1 MTGAATAGPATG
13 PAVRISGLG
22 RNFGPVRALHD
33 VSFDVPAGEVTALL
47 GENGAGK
54 STLLKI
60 LAGLQ
65 PPSAGTVTVFGEE
78 VTSHDPATVLA
89 RHGVAIV
96 PQELSLLQD
105 RTVAENVLS
114 GVEPGSRL
122 FPSRRA
128 MMRRTTELLA
138 ELDLTLDPSASVGS
152 LDLATQQLIVVARSV
167 ARGCRVLIL
176 DEPTAML
183 TPAEAERLF
192 ALMDRLKAGGVTMLY
207 VSHRMPEVFRLADHI
222 QVLRDGTHV
231 AGWRREETTPDRA
244 VAAMVGR
251 ELAAVTDR
259 AGHQGAPEGPPAL
272 SVRELS
278 GRRHTGISLQVRP
291 GEILGVAGLP
301 DSGRVELLHNI
312 FGGDRGTGGTV
323 EVLGEPYEKRDPI
336 ASVDRRLA
344 FVPGERRAQGL
355 LTTMSVGRNVG
366 ALTTKAFSRLGLVR
380 RRAFDRQAADQA
392 KKLRVKTASL
402 EQPITNLSGGNQQ
415 KAVLARW
422 LSINPGV
429 LILDEPTR
437 GVDVGAKAEIYE
449 ELFALADR
457 GLAILCSSSDLPEL
471 LALTDRIA
479 VLSEGRLVDTVATRT
494 ATEES
499 IMTLATGA
507 TVSATA
513 PGAGGADRPGPPPAP
528 EGTAP

>member
-1 MTGAATAGPATG
+1 MAARHAVSGRATSRDIHPSGSPAPQQQAEGVPT
-13 PAVRISGLG
+13 PAIRIRGLS
-22 RNFGPVRALHD
+22 RNFGPVRALTD
-33 VSFDVPAGEVTALL
+33 VSFDVPTGEITALL

-65 PPSAGTVTVFGEE
+65 PPSDGSVTVFGEE
-78 VTSHDPATVLA
+78 VTSFSPSTMLG

-96 PQELSLLQD
+96 PQELALLPD
-105 RTVAENVLS
+105 RSVAENVLS
-114 GVEPGSRL
+114 GIEPGHRW
-122 FPSRRA
+122 FPSRRQ
-128 MMRRTTELLA
+128 MLKRTTELLA
-138 ELDLTLDPSASVGS
+138 ELDLRLDPTAVVRS

-192 ALMDRLKAGGVTMLY
+192 ALMEKLKAGGTTMLY
-207 VSHRMPEVFRLADHI
+207 VSHRMPEVFRLADQI
-222 QVLRDGTHV
+222 EVLRDGAHV
-231 AGWRREETTPDRA
+231 ASWRSAQTTPDQA

-251 ELAAVTDR
+251 ELGQFSRRT
-259 AGHQGAPEGPPAL
+259 APSAEPSGEPAL
-272 SVRELS
+272 RVTRLS
-278 GRRHTGISLQVRP
+278 GRRHHDVSFELRP
-291 GEILGVAGLP
+291 GQILGVAGLP

-312 FGGDRGTGGTV
+312 FGGERGSGGTV
-323 EVLGEPYEKRDPI
+323 ELVGKPYQQRTPI
-336 ASVDRRLA
+336 ASVERRLA

-355 LTTMSVGRNVG
+355 LSSMSVGENIGV
-366 ALTTKAFSRLGLVR
+366 LTAKSLSRFGLIR
-380 RRAFDRQAADQA
+380 RRAFDRQAAEQA
-392 KKLRVKTASL
+392 GRLRVKTASMG
-402 EQPITNLSGGNQQ
+402 QPITSLSGGNQQ
-415 KAVLARW
+415 KAVLGRW
-422 LSINPGV
+422 LAINPDV

-449 ELFALADR
+449 QLFALADR

-471 LALTDRIA
+471 LTLTDHIL
-479 VLSEGRLVDTVATRT
+479 VMSQGRLVTTVPTAE

-507 TVSATA
+507 A
-513 PGAGGADRPGPPPAP
+513 PAA
-528 EGTAP
+528 

>member
-1 MTGAATAGPATG
+1 MTTVAAAGPHTG
-13 PAVRISGLG
+13 PAVRIAGLG

-114 GVEPGSRL
+114 GVEPGGRW

-128 MMRRTTELLA
+128 MLRRTRELLA
-138 ELDLTLDPSASVGS
+138 ELDLDLDPAASVGS

-192 ALMDRLKAGGVTMLY
+192 VLMDRLKSQGVTMLY

-231 AGWRREETTPDRA
+231 AGWGREETSPDRA

-251 ELAAVTDR
+251 DLAEVTAR
-259 AGHQGAPEGPPAL
+259 AGHL
-272 SVRELS
+272 R
-278 GRRHTGISLQVRP
+278 QV
-291 GEILGVAGLP
+291 
-301 DSGRVELLHNI
+301 
-312 FGGDRGTGGTV
+312 
-323 EVLGEPYEKRDPI
+323 
-336 ASVDRRLA
+336 
-344 FVPGERRAQGL
+344 
-355 LTTMSVGRNVG
+355 
-366 ALTTKAFSRLGLVR
+366 
-380 RRAFDRQAADQA
+380 
-392 KKLRVKTASL
+392 
-402 EQPITNLSGGNQQ
+402 
-415 KAVLARW
+415 
-422 LSINPGV
+422 
-429 LILDEPTR
+429 
-437 GVDVGAKAEIYE
+437 
-449 ELFALADR
+449 
-457 GLAILCSSSDLPEL
+457 
-471 LALTDRIA
+471 
-479 VLSEGRLVDTVATRT
+479 
-494 ATEES
+494 
-499 IMTLATGA
+499 
-507 TVSATA
+507 
-513 PGAGGADRPGPPPAP
+513 
-528 EGTAP
+528 

>member
-1 MTGAATAGPATG
+1 MTTAAHPSGAPPTAGC
-13 PAVRISGLG
+13 AVSVRGLS
-22 RNFGPVRALHD
+22 RSFGPVRALRE
-33 VSFDVPAGEVTALL
+33 VSFDVPAGEITALL

-65 PPSAGTVTVFGEE
+65 PPSDGTVTVFGEP
-78 VTSHDPATVLA
+78 VTAYDPATVLS

-96 PQELSLLQD
+96 PQELSLLPD

-114 GVEPGSRL
+114 GVEPGHRW
-122 FPSRRA
+122 FPSRRR
-128 MMRRTTELLA
+128 MLERTGELLA
-138 ELDLTLDPSASVGS
+138 ELDLDLDPNASVRT
-152 LDLATQQLIVVARSV
+152 LDLATQQLIVVARSI

-183 TPAEAERLF
+183 TPAEADRLF
-192 ALMDRLKAGGVTMLY
+192 TLMDRLKSAGTTMLY

-222 QVLRDGTHV
+222 QVLRDGGHV
-231 AGWRREETTPDRA
+231 ASWRRAETTPDQA

-251 ELAAVTDR
+251 ELGQFTRR
-259 AGHQGAPEGPPAL
+259 AGQPADPAL
-272 SVRELS
+272 EPALKVRELS
-278 GRRHTGISLQVRP
+278 GRRHHRVSFELRP

-301 DSGRVELLHNI
+301 DSGRVELLHNL

-323 EVLGEPYEKRDPI
+323 ELLGKPYDKRDPI
-336 ASVDRRLA
+336 ASVERKLA

-355 LTTMSVGRNVG
+355 LTTMSVGENVG
-366 ALTTKAFSRLGLVR
+366 ALTTKAFSSLGLIR
-380 RRAFDRQAADQA
+380 RRAFDARAAEQA
-392 KKLRVKTASL
+392 KRLRVKTATMG
-402 EQPITNLSGGNQQ
+402 QPITSLSGGNQQ
-415 KAVLARW
+415 KAVLGRW
-422 LSINPGV
+422 LAINPGV

-437 GVDVGAKAEIYE
+437 GVDIGAKAEIYAQ
-449 ELFALADR
+449 LFALAEE

-471 LALTDRIA
+471 LTLTDRIA
-479 VLSEGRLVDTVATRT
+479 VMSEGRLVDVVATDE

-507 TVSATA
+507 T
-513 PGAGGADRPGPPPAP
+513 PA
-528 EGTAP
+528 AA

>member
-1 MTGAATAGPATG
+1 MTAATPAAGSAPAIR
-13 PAVRISGLG
+13 VRNVS
-22 RNFGPVRALHD
+22 RNFGPVRALSD

-65 PPSAGTVTVFGEE
+65 PPSSGSVTVHGEE
-78 VTSHDPATVLA
+78 VTSFDPSTMLD

-96 PQELSLLQD
+96 PQELSLLPD
-105 RTVAENVLS
+105 RSVAENVLS
-114 GVEPGSRL
+114 GVEPGHRW
-122 FPSRRA
+122 FPSRRQ
-128 MMRRTTELLA
+128 MLERTSELLA
-138 ELDLTLDPSASVGS
+138 GMDLRLDPAAPVRS
-152 LDLATQQLIVVARSV
+152 LDLATQQLVVVARSV

-192 ALMDRLKAGGVTMLY
+192 ALMGSLKAAGTTMLY
-207 VSHRMPEVFRLADHI
+207 VSHRMPEVFRLADRI
-222 QVLRDGTHV
+222 EVLRDGAHV
-231 AGWRREETTPDRA
+231 ASWRNSETSPDQA

-251 ELAAVTDR
+251 ELGQFARRADR
-259 AGHQGAPEGPPAL
+259 RPDPAMRPAL
-272 SVRELS
+272 RVRELS
-278 GRRHTGISLQVRP
+278 GRRHRGVSFDVRP

-323 EVLGEPYEKRDPI
+323 ELLGEPYERRDPI
-336 ASVDRRLA
+336 ASVERRLA

-355 LTTMSVGRNVG
+355 LTTMSVGENVG
-366 ALTTKAFSRLGLVR
+366 VLTAKALSRFGLIR
-380 RRAFDRQAADQA
+380 RGAFDRQAAEQA
-392 KKLRVKTASL
+392 QRMRVKTATMG
-402 EQPITNLSGGNQQ
+402 QPITSLSGGNQQ
-415 KAVLARW
+415 KAVLGRW
-422 LSINPGV
+422 LAINPDV

-449 ELFALADR
+449 QLFALAEK

-471 LALTDRIA
+471 LTLTDRIA
-479 VLSEGRLVDTVATRT
+479 VMSEGRLVSTVETAE

-507 TVSATA
+507 V
-513 PGAGGADRPGPPPAP
+513 PA
-528 EGTAP
+528 A

>member
-1 MTGAATAGPATG
+1 MTAAPEAPTAVE
-13 PAVRISGLG
+13 VRGLS
-22 RNFGPVRALHD
+22 RSFGPVRALSD

-65 PPSAGTVTVFGEE
+65 PPSGGTVTVFGER
-78 VTSHDPATVLA
+78 VTSFDPSTMLD

-96 PQELSLLQD
+96 PQELSLLPD
-105 RTVAENVLS
+105 RSVAENVLS
-114 GVEPGSRL
+114 GMEPGHRW
-122 FPSRRA
+122 FPSRSR
-128 MMRRTTELLA
+128 MTDRTAEVLA
-138 ELDLTLDPSASVGS
+138 RLDLAVDPATPVGS
-152 LDLATQQLIVVARSV
+152 LDLATQQLVVVARSV

-192 ALMDRLKAGGVTMLY
+192 TLMAGLKEDGTTLLY
-207 VSHRMPEVFRLADHI
+207 VSHRMPEVFRLADRI
-222 QVLRDGTHV
+222 EVLRDGSHV
-231 AGWRREETTPDRA
+231 ASWRNSETTPEQA

-251 ELAAVTDR
+251 RLGHFERRPDHHPDPAVT
-259 AGHQGAPEGPPAL
+259 PAL
-272 SVRELS
+272 RVDGLT
-278 GRRHTGISLQVRP
+278 GRRHRDVSLEIRP

-312 FGGDRGTGGTV
+312 FGGDRGTGGSV
-323 EVLGEPYEKRDPI
+323 ELLGEPYRRRNPI
-336 ASVDRRLA
+336 ASVGRRLA

-355 LTTMSVGRNVG
+355 LTTMSVGDNVG
-366 ALTTKAFSRLGLVR
+366 ALTTERLSRFGLLH
-380 RRAFDRQAADQA
+380 RRALNRQATEQA
-392 KKLRVKTASL
+392 QLMRVKTATMDQS
-402 EQPITNLSGGNQQ
+402 ITSLSGGNQQ
-415 KAVLARW
+415 KVVLGRW
-422 LSINPGV
+422 LAIDPAV

-449 ELFALADR
+449 QLFALAEK

-471 LALTDRIA
+471 LTLTDRI
-479 VLSEGRLVDTVATRT
+479 VVMSEGRVAGIVPSAE

-499 IMTLATGA
+499 VMTLATGA
-507 TVSATA
+507 A
-513 PGAGGADRPGPPPAP
+513 PAA
-528 EGTAP
+528 

>member
-1 MTGAATAGPATG
+1 MTAAPRDAAVGGPDRTTDPGTAG
-13 PAVRISGLG
+13 PAVRIRGLT
-22 RNFGPVRALHD
+22 RNFGPVRALRD
-33 VSFDVPAGEVTALL
+33 VSFDVPEGEVTALL

-65 PPSAGTVTVFGEE
+65 PPSEGTVTVFGEE
-78 VTSHDPATVLA
+78 VSSYEPSTMLG

-96 PQELSLLQD
+96 PQELSLLLD

-114 GVEPGSRL
+114 GVEPGHRW
-122 FPSRRA
+122 FPSRRR
-128 MMRRTTELLA
+128 MLDRTAELLT
-138 ELDLTLDPSASVGS
+138 ELDLDLDPNASVRT

-183 TPAEAERLF
+183 TPAEADRLF
-192 ALMDRLKAGGVTMLY
+192 ALMARLKAAGTTMLY

-222 QVLRDGTHV
+222 QVLRDGAHV
-231 AGWRREETTPDRA
+231 ASWRAEETDPDRA

-251 ELAAVTDR
+251 ELGGFTRR
-259 AGHQGAPEGPPAL
+259 ADQGSRPDASAEPAL
-272 SVRELS
+272 KVRELS
-278 GRRHTGISLQVRP
+278 GRRHHGVSFDLRP

-312 FGGDRGTGGTV
+312 FGGDPGTGGSV
-323 EVLGEPYEKRDPI
+323 ELLGRPYERRNPI
-336 ASVDRRLA
+336 SSVERRLA

-355 LTTMSVGRNVG
+355 LTTMSVGENIG
-366 ALTTKAFSRLGLVR
+366 ALTAKTFSRLGLVR
-380 RRAFDRQAADQA
+380 RRAFDEAAAEQAQR
-392 KKLRVKTASL
+392 LRVKTAGL
-402 EQPITNLSGGNQQ
+402 GQPITSLSGGNQQ
-415 KAVLARW
+415 KAVLGRW
-422 LSINPGV
+422 LAIDPGV

-437 GVDVGAKAEIYE
+437 GVDIGAKAEIYAQ
-449 ELFALADR
+449 LSALADR

-471 LALTDRIA
+471 LTLTDRIA
-479 VLSEGRLVDTVATRT
+479 VMSQGRLVAVVDTAE

-499 IMTLATGA
+499 VMTLATGA
-507 TVSATA
+507 T
-513 PGAGGADRPGPPPAP
+513 PA
-528 EGTAP
+528 AA

>member
-1 MTGAATAGPATG
+1 MSARPQAAPAIQVRGLSRSFGA
-13 PAVRISGLG
+13 
-22 RNFGPVRALHD
+22 VRALTD
-33 VSFDVPAGEVTALL
+33 VTFEVPAGEVTALL

-65 PPSAGTVTVFGEE
+65 PPSDGTVTVFGEQ
-78 VTSHDPATVLA
+78 VTSFDPSTMLD

-96 PQELSLLQD
+96 PQELSLLPD
-105 RTVAENVLS
+105 RSVAENVLS
-114 GVEPGSRL
+114 GMEPGHRW
-122 FPSRRA
+122 FPSRRR
-128 MMRRTTELLA
+128 MTERTAEILA
-138 ELDLTLDPSASVGS
+138 RLDLALDPATPVGS
-152 LDLATQQLIVVARSV
+152 LDLATQQLVVVARSV

-192 ALMDRLKAGGVTMLY
+192 TLMDGLKEAGTTMLY
-207 VSHRMPEVFRLADHI
+207 VSHRMPEVFRLADRI
-222 QVLRDGTHV
+222 EVLRDGSHV
-231 AGWRREETTPDRA
+231 ASWRNSETTPDQA

-251 ELAAVTDR
+251 RLGQFER
-259 AGHQGAPEGPPAL
+259 RPEHRSDPEVAPAL
-272 SVRELS
+272 RVTGLT
-278 GRRHTGISLQVRP
+278 GRRHRDVSLEVRP

-323 EVLGEPYEKRDPI
+323 ELQGEPYERRNPI
-336 ASVDRRLA
+336 ASVGRRLA

-355 LTTMSVGRNVG
+355 LTTMSVGDNVG
-366 ALTTKAFSRLGLVR
+366 ALMAGRLSRFGLLR
-380 RRAFDRQAADQA
+380 RRALDRQATEQA
-392 KKLRVKTASL
+392 QRLRVKTATMD
-402 EQPITNLSGGNQQ
+402 QPITSLSGGNQQ
-415 KAVLARW
+415 KAVLGRW
-422 LSINPGV
+422 LAIDPAV

-449 ELFALADR
+449 QLFALAQK

-471 LALTDRIA
+471 LTLTDRI
-479 VLSEGRLVDTVATRT
+479 VVMSEGRVAGVVPSAE

-507 TVSATA
+507 V
-513 PGAGGADRPGPPPAP
+513 PA
-528 EGTAP
+528 A

>member
-1 MTGAATAGPATG
+1 MTAPSTAPPTPG
-13 PAVRISGLG
+13 PAVRIAGLG

-114 GVEPGSRL
+114 GVEPGGRW

-128 MMRRTTELLA
+128 MLRRTRELLA
-138 ELDLTLDPSASVGS
+138 ELDLDLDPAASVGS

-192 ALMDRLKAGGVTMLY
+192 VLMDRLKDQGVTMLY

-231 AGWRREETTPDRA
+231 AGWGRDETSPDRA

-251 ELAAVTDR
+251 ELAEVTAR
-259 AGHQGAPEGPPAL
+259 AGHQGAPDGPPAL
-272 SVRELS
+272 VVRSLS
-278 GRRHTGISLQVRP
+278 GRRHSGVSFAVRP

-312 FGGDRGTGGTV
+312 FGGDRGTGGEV
-323 EVLGEPYEKRDPI
+323 EVLGSPYERRDPI
-336 ASVDRRLA
+336 ASVGRRLA

-366 ALTTKAFSRLGLVR
+366 ALTTRAFSRFGLVR
-380 RRAFDRQAADQA
+380 RRAFDRNAADQA

-471 LALTDRIA
+471 LAVTDRIA
-479 VLSEGRLVDTVATRT
+479 VLSEGRLVEIVETAT

-507 TVSATA
+507 APALPGEGHRTA
-513 PGAGGADRPGPPPAP
+513 GPTAP

>member
-1 MTGAATAGPATG
+1 MSAASRDAATGGSAPPGGPPAAV
-13 PAVRISGLG
+13 PAVRIRGLS
-22 RNFGPVRALHD
+22 RNFGPVRALGD

-65 PPSAGTVTVFGEE
+65 PPSDGGVTVFGEE
-78 VTSHDPATVLA
+78 VTSFDPSTMLG

-96 PQELSLLQD
+96 PQELSLLPD
-105 RTVAENVLS
+105 RSVAENVLS
-114 GVEPGSRL
+114 GVEPGNRW
-122 FPSRRA
+122 FPSRRR
-128 MMRRTTELLA
+128 MLERTTELLA
-138 ELDLTLDPSASVGS
+138 ELDLSLDPNASVRT
-152 LDLATQQLIVVARSV
+152 LDLATQQLIVVARSI

-183 TPAEAERLF
+183 TPAEADRLF
-192 ALMDRLKAGGVTMLY
+192 ALMDKLKAAGTTMLY

-231 AGWRREETTPDRA
+231 ASWRSADTTPDQA

-251 ELAAVTDR
+251 ELGQFTRR
-259 AGHQGAPEGPPAL
+259 AERSAESSGEPML
-272 SVRELS
+272 KIRELS
-278 GRRHTGISLQVRP
+278 GRRHHGVSFDLRP

-301 DSGRVELLHNI
+301 DSGRVEMLHNL

-323 EVLGEPYEKRDPI
+323 ELLGKPYERRDPI
-336 ASVDRRLA
+336 ASVERRLA

-355 LTTMSVGRNVG
+355 LTTMSVGENIG
-366 ALTTKAFSRLGLVR
+366 ALTTRTFSRFGLVR
-380 RRAFDRQAADQA
+380 RRAFDTSAADQA
-392 KKLRVKTASL
+392 KRLRVKTATMN
-402 EQPITNLSGGNQQ
+402 QPITSLSGGNQQ
-415 KAVLARW
+415 KAVLGRW
-422 LSINPGV
+422 LAINPDV

-437 GVDVGAKAEIYE
+437 GVDIGAKAEIYE
-449 ELFALADR
+449 QLFALAQK

-471 LALTDRIA
+471 LTLTDRIA
-479 VLSEGRLVDTVATRT
+479 VMSEGRLVEIVDTAE

-499 IMTLATGA
+499 IMALATGA
-507 TVSATA
+507 M
-513 PGAGGADRPGPPPAP
+513 PA
-528 EGTAP
+528 AA

>member
-1 MTGAATAGPATG
+1 MTATPHDTSPDTAGH
-13 PAVRISGLG
+13 AVRVRGVS
-22 RNFGPVRALHD
+22 RNFGPVRALRD
-33 VSFDVPAGEVTALL
+33 VSFDVPAGEITALL

-65 PPSAGTVTVFGEE
+65 PPSEGSVTVFGEQ
-78 VTSHDPATVLA
+78 VTSFEPSTMLD

-96 PQELSLLQD
+96 PQELSLLPD

-114 GVEPGSRL
+114 GIEPGHRW
-122 FPSRRA
+122 FPSRRR
-128 MMRRTTELLA
+128 MLERTTELLA
-138 ELDLTLDPSASVGS
+138 ELDLSLDPNAPVRT

-183 TPAEAERLF
+183 TPAEADRLF
-192 ALMDRLKAGGVTMLY
+192 TLMDRLKTGGTTMLY

-231 AGWRREETTPDRA
+231 ASWRSTDTTPDQA

-251 ELAAVTDR
+251 ELGQFTRRPAQESRTNA
-259 AGHQGAPEGPPAL
+259 EPAL
-272 SVRELS
+272 KVRELS
-278 GRRHTGISLQVRP
+278 GRRHHDVTFDLRP

-301 DSGRVELLHNI
+301 DSGRVELLHNL
-312 FGGDRGTGGTV
+312 FGADPGTGGTV
-323 EVLGEPYEKRDPI
+323 ELLGTPYERRNPI
-336 ASVDRRLA
+336 ASVERRLA

-355 LTTMSVGRNVG
+355 LTTMSVGENVG
-366 ALTTKAFSRLGLVR
+366 ALTTKTFSRLGLIR
-380 RRAFDRQAADQA
+380 RRAFDSAATEQAQR
-392 KKLRVKTASL
+392 LRVKTATTS
-402 EQPITNLSGGNQQ
+402 QPITSLSGGNQQ
-415 KAVLARW
+415 KAVLGRW
-422 LSINPGV
+422 LAINPGV

-437 GVDVGAKAEIYE
+437 GVDIGAKAEIYAQ
-449 ELFALADR
+449 LSALAEK

-471 LALTDRIA
+471 LTLTDRIA
-479 VLSEGRLVDTVATRT
+479 VMSQGRLVALVDTAE

-499 IMTLATGA
+499 VMTLATGA
-507 TVSATA
+507 V
-513 PGAGGADRPGPPPAP
+513 PA
-528 EGTAP
+528 AA